1 MVDRPISVII
11 VSMATKNKRLHPVDD
26 CQAAGLKKAVK
37 LIANMPRIRFSNL
50 PTPLQRLPRISQR
63 LGIDLW
69 CKRDDLTGF
78 AFGGNKNRKLEFL
91 IADAKAE
98 QCDTLLALGANQ
110 SNFCRMA
117 AAAGIAN
124 GFETHLVLGGKKP
137 LKATGN
143 LLLDKLF
150 GAVIHHVDSADWDIW
165 EHEGKE
171 LLQRLQRMGR
181 KVYWLPVGGS
191 TPVGAIG
198 YVQAFLEITNDAH
211 RLGLEFDSIVH
222 ASSSGGT
229 QAGLLVGKE
238 LSMWQGRIIG
248 MGVAKNGALLAQQV
262 AILAQGTA
270 EQIGITFGG
279 NGVFV
284 EDHYVGAG
292 YASRT
297 PECEAAIELF
307 AREEGILLDHVY
319 TGKAVAGLI
328 DYSGKGVFPKG
339 SPVLFLHTGGNI
351 ELFE

>member
-1 MVDRPISVII
+1 
-11 VSMATKNKRLHPVDD
+11 
-26 CQAAGLKKAVK
+26 
-37 LIANMPRIRFSNL
+37 MPRIRFSTL

-91 IADAKAE
+91 IAAAKAE

-117 AAAGIAN
+117 AAAGMAN
-124 GFETHLVLGGKKP
+124 GFETHLLLGGKKP

-143 LLLDKLF
+143 LLLDELF
-150 GAVIHHVDSADWDIW
+150 GAEIHHIDSADWDVW
-165 EHEGKE
+165 EREGKE
-171 LLQRLQRMGR
+171 LLQRLQQMGR

-198 YVQAFLEITNDAH
+198 YVQAFLEIMNDA
-211 RLGLEFDSIVH
+211 RQLGLEFASIIH

-238 LSMWQGRIIG
+238 LSMWPGRIIG
-248 MGVAKNGALLAQQV
+248 MGVAKNGTLLTQQV
-262 AILAQGTA
+262 AQLAQSTA
-270 EQIGITFGG
+270 EQVGITFSG
-279 NGVFV
+279 NGVIV
-284 EDHYVGAG
+284 EDRYVGAG
-292 YASRT
+292 YAART
-297 PECEAAIELF
+297 KECDAAIELF
-307 AREEGILLDHVY
+307 AREEGILLDRVY
-319 TGKAVAGLI
+319 TGKVAAGII
-328 DYSGKGVFPKG
+328 DYASKGMIPKD

>member
-1 MVDRPISVII
+1 
-11 VSMATKNKRLHPVDD
+11 
-26 CQAAGLKKAVK
+26 
-37 LIANMPRIRFSNL
+37 
-50 PTPLQRLPRISQR
+50 
-63 LGIDLW
+63 
-69 CKRDDLTGF
+69 LTGF

-91 IADAKAE
+91 IADAKTG
-98 QCDTLLALGANQ
+98 QYNTLLALGANQ

-117 AAAGIAN
+117 AAAGMTN

-150 GAVIHHVDSADWDIW
+150 GAIIHHVDSTDWDVW

-171 LLQRLQRMGR
+171 LLQRLQQMGR

-198 YVQAFLEITNDAH
+198 YVHAFLEIMNDASQN
-211 RLGLEFDSIVH
+211 GLEFASIIH

-229 QAGLLVGKE
+229 QAGLLIGKE
-238 LSMWQGRIIG
+238 LSGWPGRIIG
-248 MGVAKNGALLAQQV
+248 MGVAKNGAILANQVARLAQS
-262 AILAQGTA
+262 IA
-270 EQIGITFGG
+270 EQVGITFAGD
-279 NGVFV
+279 GVFV

-292 YASRT
+292 YAART
-297 PECEAAIELF
+297 KECDAAIELF
-307 AREEGILLDHVY
+307 AREEGIVLDRVY
-319 TGKAVAGLI
+319 TGKAAAGLI
-328 DYSGKGVFPKG
+328 DYADKGLFPKD